1 MEPCGDEVSS
11 PVKIRIEDIT
21 ADVREITFS
30 EPPNGVNLLLEQG
43 PVRDY
48 VVEGPI
54 AVQLSYY
61 RAGMDLFFRGELE
74 ASVRATCA
82 RCAEEFRSE
91 SARPFRF
98 VLAPRAAGG
107 QEENTLRTEDLEF
120 SLYDGEEIELSPL
133 ISEQV
138 LLALPTRPLCSED
151 CRGLCSMC
159 GANLNDRGCGCHFE
173 ARDPRFEILRSLKV
187 QRS

>member
-1 MEPCGDEVSS
+1 LEPCSDEVLS

-21 ADVREITFS
+21 ADAKEITFS
-30 EPPNGVNLLLEQG
+30 EPSNQINDLLEQG

-48 VVEGPI
+48 VVNGPI
-54 AVQLSYY
+54 EVELSYY
-61 RAGMDLFFRGELE
+61 RAGLDLFFRGEVA

-91 SARPFRF
+91 STRLFRF
-98 VLAPRAAGG
+98 VLAPRVAGDR
-107 QEENTLRTEDLEF
+107 EENALRSEDLEF

-133 ISEQV
+133 IREQV

-151 CRGLCSMC
+151 CRGLCSIC
-159 GANLNDRGCGCHFE
+159 GANLNDTECACRVEPH
-173 ARDPRFEILRSLKV
+173 DPRLAIFRSLKV
-187 QRS
+187 ERF